1 MSRIHDALR
10 LRRVSAGAPHAVR
23 AGQTDAVLSALG
35 YRSEAADD
43 SSPLK
48 PGVALAA
55 LAIVVAIL
63 AAWYFWPRGS
73 VASLTSTHAPVAVSR
88 TPSPA
93 PPPQAISKPVASSAA
108 AAAPPRIQ
116 APAAKV
122 NRPAQSVSTS

>member
-35 YRSEAADD
+35 YRAEAADD

-63 AAWYFWPRGS
+63 AAWYFWQRGS
-73 VASLTSTHAPVAVSR
+73 VASLPSTHAPGRRV
-88 TPSPA
+88 
-93 PPPQAISKPVASSAA
+93 QNPVAGAATTSDQQACGVECRGSRPSADSGA
-108 AAAPPRIQ
+108 RCES
-116 APAAKV
+116 
-122 NRPAQSVSTS
+122 QSTGSVRLHS